1 MDSYEPIFMHGKATL
16 CLLQAKEAI
25 VTINKARELLQTHIT
40 MGSGYNRQAARLV
53 MAEVMNEHGQVAVD
67 QLVRELNLEDKFD
80 FRPGMK
86 FTTPGRK

>member
-1 MDSYEPIFMHGKATL
+1 MTLSKA
-16 CLLQAKEAI
+16 C
-25 VTINKARELLQTHIT
+25 ELLQTHIT

-53 MAEVMNEHGQVAVD
+53 LAEVMSEHGQGAVD
-67 QLVRELNLEDKFD
+67 QLIRELELEEKFD